1 MKQSKTREQLIE
13 MYISALKED
22 IIPWRQRWIST
33 ECMNGVSHIK
43 YKGVN
48 QLLLSYI
55 SSKEKYNDTRW
66 YTYLQIQQQGFKL
79 NKNAKG
85 KGVPVEFWS
94 CFNIKTRQKVDF
106 DEYQKIIDLSPEEK
120 ENYKVFCNTS
130 YVFNAK
136 YIDGLEPIKETPKQ
150 SNISISNQ
158 ISKIIKNLGVKYS
171 EEGNR
176 AYYNV
181 LTDEIVLPNKEK
193 FIDDYSY
200 YATQLHELC
209 HSTGN
214 EKRLNRNMSNKN
226 KDDYAREELIA
237 EISSSFLMQK
247 LNVDVNAEHYDNHKS
262 YIQSWIRILED
273 KPTELFKAINDSN
286 KVCKYIEDN
295 SKTKIKEK
303 AR

>member
-22 IIPWRQRWIST
+22 IIPWRQRWIGS
-33 ECMNGVSHIK
+33 ECMNGISHLK

-48 QLLLSYI
+48 QLLLSYV
-55 SSKEKYNDTRW
+55 STKEKYDDSRW
-66 YTYLQIQQQGFKL
+66 YTFLQIQQQGYKL

-85 KGVPVEFWS
+85 KGIPVEFWS
-94 CFNIKTRQKVDF
+94 CLNTKTRQKVDF
-106 DEYQKIIDLSPEEK
+106 DEYQRIIDLNPEER

-136 YIDGLEPIKETPKQ
+136 YIDGLEPMKENTKKD
-150 SNISISNQ
+150 NIAISNY
-158 ISKIIKNLGVKYS
+158 ISKLIKNLGVKYS
-171 EEGNR
+171 ESGNR

-181 LTDEIVLPNKEK
+181 LTDEIVLPNKDK
-193 FIDDYSY
+193 FLDKYSY

-209 HSTGN
+209 HSTGS
-214 EKRLNRNMSNKN
+214 EKRLNRNMSNDN
-226 KDDYAREELIA
+226 KEDYAREELIA

-247 LNVDVNAEHYDNHKS
+247 LNVNANAEHYDNHKS
-262 YIQSWIRILED
+262 YIQSWIKILED

-303 AR
+303 VR